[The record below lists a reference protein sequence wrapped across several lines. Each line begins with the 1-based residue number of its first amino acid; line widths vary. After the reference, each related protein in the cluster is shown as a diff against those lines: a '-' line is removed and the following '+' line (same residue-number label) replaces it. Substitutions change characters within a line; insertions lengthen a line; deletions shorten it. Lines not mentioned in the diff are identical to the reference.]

1 MRTRNYARFYVLLGR
16 MSALDKEELKVQL
29 VRQFTD
35 GRTESLKE
43 MTDKEYTAMCDGMQ
57 QQIGNY
63 KSREIYREE
72 LRRKRSAVLHLLQ
85 KIGVDTTD
93 WERVNAYCRNP
104 RISGKEFSK
113 LTIEELEILSVK
125 LRIIRRKD
133 NNSNKQLLN

>member
-93 WERVNAYCRNP
+93 WERVNA
-104 RISGKEFSK
+104 
-113 LTIEELEILSVK
+113 
-125 LRIIRRKD
+125 
-133 NNSNKQLLN
+133 

>member
-1 MRTRNYARFYVLLGR
+1 
-16 MSALDKEELKVQL
+16 
-29 VRQFTD
+29 
-35 GRTESLKE
+35 
-43 MTDKEYTAMCDGMQ
+43 MCDGMQ

-93 WERVNAYCRNP
+93 WDRVNAYCRNP

>member
-1 MRTRNYARFYVLLGR
+1 MKTRNYARFYVLLGR
-16 MSALDKEELKVQL
+16 MPALDKDELKIQL

-93 WERVNAYCRNP
+93 WDRVNAYLRSAVSPANRRNRRLQTLRPPMP
-104 RISGKEFSK
+104 RYRTSLRKWISK
-113 LTIEELEILSVK
+113 
-125 LRIIRRKD
+125 
-133 NNSNKQLLN
+133 